1 MKTTAINP
9 TNVPMNWHLIDA
21 SDKILGRVASD
32 IAKLLI
38 GKNRAEFSPNQV
50 LNEKVV
56 VINASKLRVTGN
68 KAVDKKYY
76 SHSNYPGGLKETN
89 FEKLFA
95 KNPSK
100 LLVSTVKGMLPINRL
115 RDRRIVNLYVYE
127 GDSHPHGGQIK

>member
-9 TNVPMNWHLIDA
+9 QKLEVNWHLINADGEV
-21 SDKILGRVASD
+21 LGRVASK

-38 GKNRAEFSPNQV
+38 GKNRPEFSPNQV

-56 VINASKLRVTGN
+56 VINASKIRVTGN
-68 KAVDKKYY
+68 KVTDKKYY
-76 SHSNYPGGLKETN
+76 THSNYPGGLKETT
-89 FEKLFA
+89 FGKSFA

-100 LLVSTVKGMLPINRL
+100 LLTNTVKGMLPINRL

-127 GDSHPHGGQIK
+127 GETHPHQGQLK